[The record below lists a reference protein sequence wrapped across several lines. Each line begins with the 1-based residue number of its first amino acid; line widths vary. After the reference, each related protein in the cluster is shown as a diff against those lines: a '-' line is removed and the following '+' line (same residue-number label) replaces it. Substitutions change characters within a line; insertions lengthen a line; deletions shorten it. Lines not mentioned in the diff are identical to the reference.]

1 MLEPTMAW
9 ASSIDPPI
17 RVVRSCEFSRSEKK
31 EKQYLFAYVSM
42 TMHNASLIIR
52 HHDRNNTSFVP
63 NIFVVNRSLYRGFQ
77 DGARIGC
84 DCGRR
89 SVRKIINAK
98 EDGSLFVI
106 KKKNETLSLEDAGC
120 VSKVNIF

>member
-1 MLEPTMAW
+1 M
-9 ASSIDPPI
+9 D
-17 RVVRSCEFSRSEKK
+17 RSR
-31 EKQYLFAYVSM
+31 
-42 TMHNASLIIR
+42 
-52 HHDRNNTSFVP
+52 
-63 NIFVVNRSLYRGFQ
+63 YRGFQ
-77 DGARIGC
+77 DGARIEC